1 MASIRFFLVAGILA
15 ILTLFNFVAA
25 LRGYQS
31 SMAEAE
37 LLFDNELLD
46 LSRLVANL
54 DFAQLPPD
62 FRLGNNMAFQVWQD
76 KELLAASFHAPPD
89 PITALRPGFD
99 YANFD
104 GFRWRTYSRYQE
116 NGDIWVIVAER
127 TDLRFILAENVVLE
141 SITPILIGIPLIG
154 LLIWF
159 VVSQGLRPLQLLSTE
174 LRNKHINDLTPIN
187 YVHSKKELHQVIQS
201 LNGLFQR
208 LDRALE
214 REKRFSADAA
224 HELRTPISALKIQL
238 HNLQHEIGGD
248 SESFLALQAGVDRMQ
263 HLIEQLLSLYRM
275 TPDQFSENCEVIDL
289 AALTRDMVARHYSLF
304 ENKQQKIELK
314 QLGGE
319 ALIIGEKFALETLIT
334 NLLSNA
340 SKYTP
345 PKGRIRITSR
355 LDPKS
360 NRVCLTVEDNGPGIS
375 ESERD
380 RVFERFYRASKE
392 DNLQIPG
399 CGLGL
404 TIVKHVV
411 DLHQA
416 KLSLEESDFSSGA
429 KFTVCFD
436 RYQYPSGNQSENA

>member
-1 MASIRFFLVAGILA
+1 MASIRFFLIAGILA
-15 ILTLFNFVAA
+15 ILTLFNFVAG

-31 SMAEAE
+31 SMVEAE

-54 DFAQLPPD
+54 DFDKVPPD

-76 KELLAASFHAPPD
+76 GNLLGATFHAPVE
-89 PITALRPGFD
+89 PISAFNPGFD

-104 GFRWRTYSRYQE
+104 GFRWRTYARYQQS
-116 NGDIWVIVAER
+116 GDLWVIVAER

-141 SITPILIGIPLIG
+141 SITSILIGIPLIG

-174 LRNKHINDLTPIN
+174 LRNKHINDLTPID
-187 YVHSKKELHQVIQS
+187 YRHSKKELHQVIHS

-208 LDRALE
+208 LERALE

-238 HNLQHEIGGD
+238 HNLQHEIGSD
-248 SESFLALQAGVDRMQ
+248 SESFQALQAGVDRMQ

-275 TPDQFSENCEVIDL
+275 TPDQFSQNCELIDL
-289 AALTRDMVARHYSLF
+289 TTLTRDLVAQHYSLF
-304 ENKQQKIELK
+304 ENKKQKIEVK
-314 QLGGE
+314 QAGGE
-319 ALIIGEKFALETLIT
+319 ASIIGEKFALETLIT
-334 NLLSNA
+334 NLLTNA
-340 SKYTP
+340 CKYTP
-345 PKGRIRITSR
+345 EKGRIRITSR
-355 LDPKS
+355 FDQGNNK
-360 NRVCLTVEDNGPGIS
+360 VCLTVEDNGPGIS
-375 ESERD
+375 ESERE
-380 RVFERFYRASKE
+380 RVFDRFYRSNNE
-392 DNLQIPG
+392 DNIQVPG

-416 KLSLEESDFSSGA
+416 KLELQASDFSSGA

-436 RYQYPSGNQSENA
+436 ACRGLGDKTDSNE

>member
-1 MASIRFFLVAGILA
+1 MGSIRFFLITGVLA
-15 ILTLFNFVAA
+15 ILTLFNFLAA

-37 LLFDNELLD
+37 ILFDNELLD

-54 DFAQLPPD
+54 DFSQLPEG
-62 FRLGNNMAFQVWQD
+62 FRLGNNLAFQVWQHG
-76 KELLAASFHAPPD
+76 ELLGSTDHAPE
-89 PITALRPGFD
+89 AAMVAFNQGFD

-104 GFRWRTYSRYQE
+104 GFRWRTYVRFQE
-116 NGDIWVIVAER
+116 QTELWVMVAER

-141 SITPILIGIPLIG
+141 SIIPILLGIPLIG

-159 VVSQGLRPLQLLSTE
+159 IVSQGLRPLELLSTE
-174 LRNKHINDLTPIN
+174 LRNKHINDLTPIDSQT
-187 YVHSKKELHQVIQS
+187 SKKELHQVIHS
-201 LNGLFQR
+201 LNALFHR
-208 LDRALE
+208 LEQSLE

-238 HNLQHEIGGD
+238 HNLQQEID
-248 SESFLALQAGVDRMQ
+248 SEAESFQELQAGVDRMQ

-275 TPDQFSENCEVIDL
+275 TPDQFTANSEAIDL
-289 AALTRDMVARHYSLF
+289 YALTKELVAREYSQF
-304 ENKQQKIELK
+304 EDKQQQVQVEGTESFIV
-314 QLGGE
+314 
-319 ALIIGEKFALETLIT
+319 GEKFALETLIS

-345 PKGRIRITSR
+345 EKGNIDVSVSPQNNEI
-355 LDPKS
+355 
-360 NRVCLTVEDNGPGIS
+360 CLLVEDDGMGIP
-375 ESERD
+375 EAERE
-380 RVFERFYRASKE
+380 RIFERFYRS
-392 DNLQIPG
+392 NLDSSAQVPG

-416 KLSLEESDFSSGA
+416 KLSLDASGFSSGSR
-429 KFTVCFD
+429 FTICFKK
-436 RYQYPSGNQSENA
+436 R